1 MNDLREQV
9 QKVIA
14 DAWVDF
20 EKAHPHLAAALDQA
34 VLTDQISQSLADDP
48 EFQRAITQ
56 AEIVGQTTQTVVD
69 FAKRAINAIVT
80 LRLSPD

>member
-9 QKVIA
+9 QKVVR
-14 DAWVDF
+14 DAWPQF
-20 EKAHPHLAAALDQA
+20 QLNHPHLAAAMDEI

-48 EFQRAITQ
+48 EFQQALHQ
-56 AEIVGQTTQTVVD
+56 AETVGQTAQTIIA
-69 FAKRAINAIVT
+69 FAKKAISAVVS